1 MNTICRIFKRTNVVV
16 DSVYIEWG
24 GGGGGGAD
32 IDHDDV

>member
-24 GGGGGGAD
+24 GGGAD